1 MKENKISSLI
11 AHLFQG
17 VFLLITA
24 VLCVGPFVW
33 VIFSSFKSNKEI
45 LNSAFALPNAWNFD
59 GYRRA
64 LEMSPIFL
72 FFGNSVFISITNTII
87 SVLVVAMAAY
97 AIARFNFRGK
107 TLFTLSLSSSLLVPI
122 SALLMPIYLIMS
134 RIGLLDSKAS
144 LILVYAAL
152 GLPTSLFILRGTF
165 LAIPREIEE
174 AAAIDGSGQLRTFFQ
189 IVMPM
194 AKSGLATAATLH
206 FLTSWNEFMFALVLT
221 KSERV
226 RTLPLGY
233 YYNKDLFAQ
242 AGIEAPP
249 ETWEEFE
256 ADCDK
261 LLAAGI
267 TPISMDTADSGWC
280 TSLLMGAMIG
290 QTDTGEK
297 FMNTNQPDS
306 FVNDDVIQAA
316 ARIQKMFQNYTT
328 TDAIGGEYGAAAN
341 NFFNEKT
348 AIIANGPWMVSKFYD
363 TSIVSDDFADK
374 IAAAAYPGNVM
385 YNSGQVGWSIASKT
399 PEKIEA
405 SLAFVK
411 FMTSEESQKMD
422 LEMCSVVPDRSIEGA
437 DVYPLVNDTI
447 ALADKASHSIND
459 YQSLWQA
466 SVVDE
471 VSVQYPLLADGSISP
486 EEFAEALTSAIS

>member
-226 RTLPLGY
+226 RTLPLPLAVV
-233 YYNKDLFAQ
+233 LFEIRGQVKSHAVLCE
-242 AGIEAPP
+242 GGNLRAP
-249 ETWEEFE
+249 EE
-256 ADCDK
+256 ADVNGVAGSDAGLDD
-261 LLAAGI
+261 LLGVVEVNGNDFDLDIGILGLKAGDNI
-267 TPISMDTADSGWC
+267 LVVLTVRAVETDGRHI
-280 TSLLMGAMIG
+280 AM
-290 QTDTGEK
+290 Q
-297 FMNTNQPDS
+297 
-306 FVNDDVIQAA
+306 
-316 ARIQKMFQNYTT
+316 
-328 TDAIGGEYGAAAN
+328 
-341 NFFNEKT
+341 
-348 AIIANGPWMVSKFYD
+348 
-363 TSIVSDDFADK
+363 
-374 IAAAAYPGNVM
+374 
-385 YNSGQVGWSIASKT
+385 
-399 PEKIEA
+399 
-405 SLAFVK
+405 
-411 FMTSEESQKMD
+411 
-422 LEMCSVVPDRSIEGA
+422 
-437 DVYPLVNDTI
+437 
-447 ALADKASHSIND
+447 
-459 YQSLWQA
+459 
-466 SVVDE
+466 
-471 VSVQYPLLADGSISP
+471 
-486 EEFAEALTSAIS
+486 